1 MAAMWVTDVTFWFVH
16 APDGHG
22 VHGNSDM
29 SAAVSTRV
37 FGVVR
42 IATQVHQYPGISC
55 EFGLVTFG
63 CAQSTPPANIIST
76 CQVVWLSRSYSY
88 TRTTGPRSVCM
99 RAAHTSDSEN
109 TECPT

>member
-1 MAAMWVTDVTFWFVH
+1 VTAMWATDVTFLFVH
-16 APDGHG
+16 APDGQG

-76 CQVVWLSRSYSY
+76 AKRAPSRVKASKRQVDMPSRGHFGVM
-88 TRTTGPRSVCM
+88 RTHLAKSCG
-99 RAAHTSDSEN
+99 
-109 TECPT
+109 